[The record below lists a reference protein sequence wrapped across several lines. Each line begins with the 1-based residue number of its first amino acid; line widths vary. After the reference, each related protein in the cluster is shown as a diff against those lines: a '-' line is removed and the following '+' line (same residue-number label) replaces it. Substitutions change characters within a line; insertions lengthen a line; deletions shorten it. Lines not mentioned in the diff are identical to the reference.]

1 MFFPLSADSRALLA
15 AEAAAL
21 ADRTDPLP
29 ALAKELADRRHGPW
43 RAVVVG
49 QDRDSVTGRLRAV
62 AAGEPSSG
70 AATGEVV
77 TTGNAVWVFS
87 GHGSQW
93 TGMGRALL
101 DGEPAF
107 AAEIGRLAP
116 LIAAEAGFSLH
127 DALSGT
133 AEGIEQVQPSLFAM
147 QLGLAAA
154 WRAHGAEPA
163 AVIGHSMG
171 ETAAAV
177 VAGALSTADGVAVIC
192 RRSRLMRRV
201 AGTGAMA
208 MVALPWDTVDA
219 ELADV
224 PEVTVAAHSGPTSTV
239 VAGGRDRVRTLV
251 ERWAARDLMAKLVPV
266 EVASHSPLVEPILA
280 DLGTELSGLRPAPA
294 RVPVY
299 STVLPDPKSPAAFD
313 AAYWTANLRRP
324 VRFSA
329 AVQAAL
335 DDGHRA
341 FVEISPHPLLAH
353 ALRENAGDREAAVL
367 SSIRRGGDALLRFR
381 TQVGALHCAGAPVSF
396 RPPAA

>member
-1 MFFPLSADSRALLA
+1 MFFPFSAESPEQLA
-15 AEAAAL
+15 AEAAVL
-21 ADRTDPLP
+21 ADRPDRLP
-29 ALAKELADRRHGPW
+29 ALAAELAGRRHGPW

-49 QDRDSVTGRLRAV
+49 EDRDSVTGRLRAV
-62 AAGEPSSG
+62 AAGESSSG
-70 AATGEVV
+70 TAVGEAVS
-77 TTGNAVWVFS
+77 TGNAVWVFS

-93 TGMGRALL
+93 PGMGKALL
-101 DGEPAF
+101 DGERAF
-107 AAEIGRLAP
+107 AEEIDHLAP
-116 LIAAEAGFSLH
+116 LISAEAGFSLY

-133 AEGIEQVQPSLFAM
+133 ADGIEQVQPSLFAM

-208 MVALPWDTVDA
+208 MVALPWDTVET

-239 VAGGRDRVRTLV
+239 VAGGRDRVRSLV
-251 ERWAARDLMAKLVPV
+251 DRWAARELMAKLVPV
-266 EVASHSPLVEPILA
+266 EVASHSPQVEPILA
-280 DLGTELSGLRPAPA
+280 ELGAELSGLRPGRA

-299 STVLPDPKSPAAFD
+299 TTVLPDPEAPAAFD

-329 AVQAAL
+329 AVRAAL

-353 ALRENAGDREAAVL
+353 ALRENAGDGKVAVL

-381 TQVGALHCAGAPVSF
+381 TQVGALHCAGAPVRF
-396 RPPAA
+396 

>member
-1 MFFPLSADSRALLA
+1 MFFPFSAESPEQLA
-15 AEAAAL
+15 AEAATL
-21 ADRTDPLP
+21 ADRADPLP
-29 ALAKELADRRHGPW
+29 ALAAELAGRRHGSW

-49 QDRDSVTGRLRAV
+49 EDPDAVTGRLRAV
-62 AAGEPSSG
+62 AAGQPATG
-70 AATGEVV
+70 AAVGEAVSA
-77 TTGNAVWVFS
+77 GNAVWVFS

-93 TGMGRALL
+93 TGMGKALL

-107 AAEIGRLAP
+107 AEEIDHLAP
-116 LIAAEAGFSLH
+116 LIADEAGFSLH
-127 DALSGT
+127 DALSGS

-154 WRAHGAEPA
+154 WRAHGAAPA

-177 VAGALSTADGVAVIC
+177 VAGALSTEDGVAVIC

-201 AGTGAMA
+201 SGTGAMA
-208 MVALPWDTVDA
+208 MVALPWDTVET

-251 ERWAARDLMAKLVPV
+251 DRWAARDLMAKLVPV
-266 EVASHSPLVEPILA
+266 EVASHSPQVEPILA
-280 DLGTELSGLRPAPA
+280 DLSTELSALRPRPA

-299 STVLPDPKSPAAFD
+299 STVLPDPRSTAAFD

-329 AVQAAL
+329 AVRAAL

-353 ALRENAGDREAAVL
+353 ALRENAGAGKVAVL

-381 TQVGALHCAGAPVSF
+381 TQVGALHCAGAPVRF
-396 RPPAA
+396 